1 LLQAN
6 INAVKAASVQND
18 ASQPIIRSR
27 PPKSPR
33 TSAARAPPAVGLH
46 RSSLTPD
53 EHVEIS
59 SYLQREPSSST
70 TTHRRRAAS
79 LPPPVSRPSVPRWFP
94 SSSAYYGRRS
104 YGAVPTGLP
113 PSSAR
118 RQPSDAVV
126 GVAHTS
132 LYGDIVIGIPYK
144 KRFMF
149 NAQVPVSSVT

>member
-1 LLQAN
+1 M
-6 INAVKAASVQND
+6 QND
-18 ASQPIIRSR
+18 VSQQPVIRSR

-33 TSAARAPPAVGLH
+33 PRAQQSAVGLH

-53 EHVEIS
+53 EHVEIA
-59 SYLQREPSSST
+59 SYLQREPST
-70 TTHRRRAAS
+70 TTLTHRRAAS
-79 LPPPVSRPSVPRWFP
+79 LPPAGVSVSRPSVPRWFP
-94 SSSAYYGRRS
+94 SSPAYYAQRRS
-104 YGAVPTGLP
+104 YAGVPGTTVPTGLP
-113 PSSAR
+113 PILPATAH

-149 NAQVPVSSVT
+149 NAQVRRSLKFVS